1 MRTLPRVL
9 AILVAVAVVALVP
22 AAARADG
29 CASVPVGQT
38 FAPWLDPSWYQAAPD
53 AGFES
58 GTAGWSLTGGAA
70 TVADNE
76 PYHVGSATD
85 DTALALPNGASA
97 TTAPVCIGVEHP
109 TIRLFARNTGS
120 VVSRLNVSVVV
131 AGLDGTPVSL
141 SVGTVAAGPSWA
153 PTPVVPIVVNL
164 LSLFGGQPVSF
175 RFTPA
180 DSLGRWRIDDVYI
193 DPYGKR

>member
-9 AILVAVAVVALVP
+9 AIVVAIVVVALVP

-29 CASVPVGQT
+29 CAPVPVGQT

-53 AGFES
+53 AGFEN
-58 GTAGWSLTGGAA
+58 GAAGWSLGGGAA
-70 TVADNE
+70 TVTGNE
-76 PYHVGSATD
+76 PFYVGAAGD

-97 TTAPVCIGVEHP
+97 TSAPVCIAVEHP

-120 VVSRLNVSVVV
+120 SLSRLNVFAVF
-131 AGLDGTPVSL
+131 SL
-141 SVGTVAAGPSWA
+141 LGQPTSLPIGTVAAGKSWA
-153 PTPVVPIVVNL
+153 PTPVVPVVVNL
-164 LSLFGGQPVSF
+164 LSLLGGQQVSF
-175 RFTPA
+175 RFAPA
-180 DSLGRWRIDDVYI
+180 DSIGSWQIDDVYV